1 MSQNASSQNKK
12 KFNFTKW
19 GFVIGTPIAIAG
31 TIATVVTVPEFRCS
45 VGLKSEACVVPK
57 AIVELIT
64 QKETGEALDGVK
76 LQFISQGAPE
86 VQYTDSNGYAK
97 VIIPSKGDVNVNLSK
112 QNYPTQNFIIN
123 LENEQTRTRIIK
135 FQQSGKPEVQP
146 IPTSAATPSVSKP
159 PQTTSTPLASA
170 NNINGSPDDASKNLE
185 TLVKTKKCSN
195 CYLVGVDL
203 GGADLERADLTG
215 VNLRGA
221 RGCPRLNG
229 ANLSGADLRGFS
241 RTGGCTGFDLQG
253 ANLRNVNLK
262 GAYLK
267 YANLR
272 GADLTGANLSDANLD
287 GADLAGAILPDDA
300 KSPN

>member
-1 MSQNASSQNKK
+1 M
-12 KFNFTKW
+12 
-19 GFVIGTPIAIAG
+19 IGTPIAIAG

-76 LQFISQGAPE
+76 IQFISQGAPE
-86 VQYTDSNGYAK
+86 VQYTDNNGYAK
-97 VIIPSKGDVNVNLSK
+97 VILPSKGDVYVNLSK
-112 QNYPTQNFIIN
+112 QNYPPQNFTIN

-135 FQQSGKPEVQP
+135 FQQSGKPDVQP
-146 IPTSAATPSVSKP
+146 ISSTPSSAATLSVSKP
-159 PQTTSTPLASA
+159 PQATSTPLVSA
-170 NNINGSPDDASKNLE
+170 NNINGSPEEANKNLE

-203 GGADLERADLTG
+203 GFANLERADLTG
-215 VNLRGA
+215 ANLRGA

-241 RTGGCTGFDLQG
+241 ICGANQLDLQG

-262 GAYLK
+262 GANLYA
-267 YANLR
+267 ANLR
-272 GADLTGANLSDANLD
+272 GADLSGTNLSDVNLD
-287 GADLAGAILPDDA
+287 KADLAGAILPDDA
-300 KSPN
+300 KPSN